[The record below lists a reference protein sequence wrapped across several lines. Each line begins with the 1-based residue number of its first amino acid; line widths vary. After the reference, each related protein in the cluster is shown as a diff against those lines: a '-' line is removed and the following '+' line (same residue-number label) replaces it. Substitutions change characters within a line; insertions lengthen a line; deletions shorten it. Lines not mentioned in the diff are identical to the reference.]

1 MEGDQRRHRT
11 QSGTAMAEFALLLP
25 FLAML
30 VFATIDLGRTYS
42 LQSRLANAS
51 REGAAFAQYF
61 PGRIGN
67 AGICADPDNVTHH
80 ALGEDNG
87 AASGFVVTVTN
98 VDTDTPITGPC
109 TTSGIAPGTRVRVT
123 VQGTF
128 AAVTPLATRFVG
140 DPVILRRST
149 TVVVQG

>member
-1 MEGDQRRHRT
+1 MEGDRRRRT
-11 QSGTAMAEFALLLP
+11 QSGTAMAEFALILP

-61 PGRIGN
+61 PGQVSDNGV
-67 AGICADPDNVTHH
+67 CADPDNVTHH
-80 ALGEDNG
+80 ALGEDAG

-98 VDTDTPITGPC
+98 ADTATPITGPC
-109 TTSGIAPGTRVRVT
+109 TTSGIAPGTRVKVT
-123 VQGTF
+123 VEGTF
-128 AAVTPLATRFVG
+128 TAITPFATQFID